1 MLYFDGFKIVCI
13 FDKRKTKSTMK
24 TENKPYKV
32 IQLVKFGMLFGY
44 AVKNTSTGQVIA
56 EYDET
61 EKHKAD
67 SKAELKNALASL

>member
-1 MLYFDGFKIVCI
+1 MNTQI
-13 FDKRKTKSTMK
+13 
-24 TENKPYKV
+24 KPYKV
-32 IQLVKFGMLFGY
+32 IEVVKFGMLFGY

-67 SKAELKNALASL
+67 SKAELKNALAGF